1 MERLKAAM
9 LSTGSRPLKGMKA
22 SNDNDDDDQGNHQNE
37 EGSGVVC
44 FADLRLQRAG
54 GAVRILV

>member
-1 MERLKAAM
+1 MRNM
-9 LSTGSRPLKGMKA
+9 SSRPLKRMKA
-22 SNDNDDDDQGNHQNE
+22 INDDNDDDDQGNHQNE